1 MVNIQQKLQLIKQ
14 LSGLTQEKLA
24 QKLGVSFVTFNSWI
38 KARSIPHKN
47 KQKEID
53 ELLNKYTGQKGIP
66 ENVLQIKKNI
76 IKGKSK
82 KYKNIIK
89 KIINRSDIY
98 DQLTLSLTYNSNS
111 IEGSTL
117 TENETSAILFQ
128 NASLSNKNLIEH
140 LEAKNHQTALKFLFE
155 QVCFDF
161 KINEEFILE
170 LHKILMNSIQQD
182 AGQYRNHGVRIVGAN
197 IPTANYLKIPEFMKK
212 LVNDINKKEKDALK
226 HIAQIH
232 SQFEQI
238 HPFSDGNGRI
248 GRLLI
253 HAMLLRKKLPPA
265 MIKQKDKRFYYSY
278 LNKAQQ
284 KNDSSLLEDFL
295 CDAVLEGFKI
305 VE

>member
-53 ELLNKYTGQKGIP
+53 ELFNKYTGQKSIP
-66 ENVLQIKKNI
+66 ENILQAKKDI
-76 IKGKSK
+76 IESESK

-111 IEGSTL
+111 IEGNTL

-128 NASLSNKNLIEH
+128 NASLPNKNLIEH
-140 LEAKNHQTALKFLFE
+140 LEAKNHQTVLKFLFE

-161 KINEEFILE
+161 KISEKFILE

-182 AGQYRNHGVRIVGAN
+182 AGQYRNHSVRIVGAN
-197 IPTANYLKIPEFMKK
+197 IPTTNYLKIPEFIKK
-212 LVNDINKKEKDALK
+212 LVSDINKKEKDALK

-253 HAMLLRKKLPPA
+253 QAMLLRKNLPPA
-265 MIKQKDKRFYYSY
+265 VIKQKDKRFYYSY

-295 CDAVLEGFKI
+295 CDAVIEGFKI
-305 VE
+305 IE